1 MINVKRQKKKQFIN
15 QSKIEMNL
23 YLKNNNKKD
32 LVIAGMNS
40 S

>member
-23 YLKNNNKKD
+23 YLKNSNKKD
-32 LVIAGMNS
+32 LVIAGMNIS
-40 S
+40 